1 MVTIN
6 KILKLILF
14 VLIVGLL
21 SGCMYNNNTS
31 NSTNPAVVKDSLTLV
46 QAAVDSYRTATG
58 VLPIKNFD
66 SSTSTYEQY
75 VIDFKKIIDRGFLGE
90 IPSNSFEKGG
100 ANYYV
105 LIDAEEKP
113 QVKLLDLL
121 SLQQL
126 NDLQSQIDTYRLNN
140 RGLIP
145 SKSIYQS
152 GWFYID
158 YEKLKID
165 KPVIL
170 SPYSKQ
176 PTEILVALDGQLV
189 LDYAADISKAMKL
202 LAVNNP
208 PADIDLR
215 TYLVQASYYVP
226 GRSAAYY
233 WNNNQPQIAEP

>member
-1 MVTIN
+1 MVV
-6 KILKLILF
+6 
-14 VLIVGLL
+14 VLVGLL
-21 SGCMYNNNTS
+21 SGCMYSNNTTNLS
-31 NSTNPAVVKDSLTLV
+31 NPSVIKDSITLV
-46 QAAVDSYRTATG
+46 QAAVDSYRSATG

-66 SSTSTYEQY
+66 ERTSTYEQY
-75 VIDFKKIIDRGFLGE
+75 VIDFKKIIDRGLLGE
-90 IPSNSFEKGG
+90 IPTNSFEKGG

-105 LIDAEEKP
+105 IINAEKTP

-121 SLQQL
+121 SLQQI
-126 NDLQSQIDTYRLNN
+126 NDLQSAIDTYRLHN

-152 GWFYID
+152 GWYYID
-158 YEKLKID
+158 YEKLKVQ

-176 PTEILVALDGQLV
+176 PTEILVALDGHLV
-189 LDYAADISKAMKL
+189 MDYAADISKAMTL
-202 LAVNNP
+202 LEVKNP
-208 PADIDLR
+208 SSDLDLR

-226 GRSAAYY
+226 GRSVPYY

>member
-1 MVTIN
+1 MTIN
-6 KILKLILF
+6 KLSKLILF
-14 VLIVGLL
+14 VLVVVLL
-21 SGCMYNNNTS
+21 SGCMYSNNATNS
-31 NSTNPAVVKDSLTLV
+31 NNPAVVKDSLTLV

-66 SSTSTYEQY
+66 PNTSTYEQY
-75 VIDFKKIIDRGFLGE
+75 VIDFKKIMDRGLLGD
-90 IPSNSFEKGG
+90 IPVNSFEKGG

-105 LIDAEEKP
+105 IINAEATP

-126 NDLQSQIDTYRLNN
+126 NDLQTQVDTYRLNN

-145 SKSIYQS
+145 SKSRYKS
-152 GWFYID
+152 GWYYVDF
-158 YEKLKID
+158 EKLKMN
-165 KPVIL
+165 KPVVL

-176 PTEILVALDGQLV
+176 PIEILVAPDGQLV
-189 LDYAADISKAMKL
+189 LDYAADISKAMTL

-208 PADIDLR
+208 STDMDLR

-226 GRSAAYY
+226 GRSVPYY